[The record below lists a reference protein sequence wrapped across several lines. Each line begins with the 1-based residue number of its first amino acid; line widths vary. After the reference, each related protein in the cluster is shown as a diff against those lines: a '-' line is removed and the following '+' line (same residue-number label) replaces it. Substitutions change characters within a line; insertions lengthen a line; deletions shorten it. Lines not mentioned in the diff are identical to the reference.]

1 MKRLFAWLTLRTSLL
16 LLVLLAILPAMALLL
31 YSNEQQHNNARQMVR
46 ASALALAN
54 SLAAAHNQALEGAHQ
69 TMQALAELPEVKTH
83 DTRRCNAAVS
93 AIVWH
98 YPIYANLGVADA
110 NGTVFC
116 DAFPLRRPVS
126 VAGQRAFRRALAHK
140 DFAPGGYETDPVT
153 GKPSLTLAYPIL
165 DASGHVDEVIV
176 ASLNPDLIAR
186 MLLDAQAPVDATLL
200 LMDSTGT
207 VISRYPLSQRIQP
220 GMQAGAAPI
229 IHTVLQREMGGTVE
243 AAGLDGVR
251 RLYAFTP
258 LLNDPASDLYL
269 LVGVQPQQAYAAA
282 DQAFRK
288 AMLGMLLTGLA
299 ALGLAWLIGYTLVLQ
314 RIRQLVNVTHRWV
327 EGQMNVRTNMSYR
340 GGEIGE
346 LAHAFDQM
354 GEALQE
360 REEQLRLLQSITAAV
375 STADDL
381 RQAFTTTLKL
391 VCEATGWA
399 MGQAWTE
406 AEDGQ
411 ELHCVAGWPAP
422 PAGSRSECEGL
433 VSRPGQGLVGKVW
446 ASQQPLEVAQT
457 AALADGV
464 PLPEATAAH
473 LQSALAFPVT
483 DHGTTVAVVAFFT
496 TATRPQDK
504 RLREL
509 IYAIASQLGG
519 LIQRKRAE
527 DRIRYLAFHD
537 PLSGLPNRAWLEQRL
552 QAILHDQDVPSFAL
566 LDIEIKHLKEINS
579 TLGFANGDQVIGQ
592 IGARLAGALD
602 PSALLVRLSGNLFS
616 VVLLQ
621 AGEQQAI
628 QAADRLLEALE
639 QPFAVADLMVELSA
653 LIGIALYPQHGT
665 SVPLLVQRANAALSM
680 ASITESGYAVYT
692 PRQDP
697 YSLRR
702 LTLLG
707 EFRRAI
713 RENQLLLYVQPK
725 ADIRQQKIAG
735 AEALVRWYHPQYQL
749 ISPDEFIPYIEK
761 SGLIMPLS
769 NWMINESLK
778 HTNLLQQAGY
788 RVPIAV
794 NLSAHNL
801 QDRRLAETI
810 NQILDEWRQTGKLLE
825 LEVTESSVMQDPVKS
840 IAMLKQ
846 LHDAGFHLFIDDFGT
861 GYSSLSYLTRMPFN
875 AIKIDQS
882 FVRDMVHNRDS
893 YLVVRAITE
902 LGHSLGLKVVAEGVA
917 TREIWDKLVELGC
930 DEAQGSYVSPPMPVT
945 DLPQW
950 LQQTGFAVEKETPA
964 VSHAGG

>member
-31 YSNEQQHNNARQMVR
+31 YSNEQQHNSARQMVN
-46 ASALALAN
+46 ASALALVN

-69 TMQALAELPEVKTH
+69 TMQALAELPEVQTH

-98 YPIYANLGVADA
+98 YPIYANLAVADA
-110 NGTVFC
+110 NGAVFC
-116 DAFPLRRPVS
+116 DAFPLRRTVNLT
-126 VAGQRAFRRALAHK
+126 GQRAFRRALARE
-140 DFAPGGYETDPVT
+140 DFATGGYETDPVT

-165 DASGHVDEVIV
+165 DSRGHVDEVIV
-176 ASLNPDLIAR
+176 AGLNPDLIAR

-200 LMDSTGT
+200 LVDSTGT
-207 VISRYPLSQRIQP
+207 VISRYPVSQRIRP
-220 GMQAGAAPI
+220 GQQVAAAPVI
-229 IHTVLQREMGGTVE
+229 GTVLHRETSGTVE
-243 AAGLDGVR
+243 VAGLDGVR

-269 LVGVQPQQAYAAA
+269 LVGLQPQQAYAAA
-282 DQAFRK
+282 DRAFRK

-406 AEDGQ
+406 GDGQ
-411 ELHCVAGWPAP
+411 ELCCVAGWPAA

-433 VSRPGQGLVGKVW
+433 TSRPGQGLVGKVW
-446 ASQQPLEVAQT
+446 VSQQPLAVAQT
-457 AALADGV
+457 ESLTDGV

-496 TATRPQDK
+496 PAARPQDK

-552 QAILHDQDVPSFAL
+552 QAILQDQDVPSFAL
-566 LDIEIKHLKEINS
+566 LDIEIKRLKEINS
-579 TLGFANGDQVIGQ
+579 TMGFANGDQVISQ
-592 IGARLAGALD
+592 IGSRLAGALD

-621 AGEQQAI
+621 AGEPQAV
-628 QAADRLLEALE
+628 QAAGRLLGALE

-725 ADIRQQKIAG
+725 ANIHQQKIAG
-735 AEALVRWYHPQYQL
+735 AEALVRWHHPQYQL
-749 ISPDEFIPYIEK
+749 VSPDEFIPYIEK

-778 HTNLLQQAGY
+778 YTNLLQQAGY
-788 RVPIAV
+788 HVPIAV

-882 FVRDMVHNRDS
+882 FVRDMVRSRDS

-917 TREIWDKLVELGC
+917 TREIWDKLAELGC

-950 LQQTGFAVEKETPA
+950 LEQTSYAVEKEPPPA
-964 VSHAGG
+964 SRPGG